1 MLPVL
6 VRCYT
11 FTRGEVMAKVLKGDF
26 SQKQR
31 LTIPQGST
39 EGPIPGY
46 QLKLAVAFSDPLIW
60 RTIQVPGN
68 MTLAILH
75 KVIQVCMGW
84 DDTHTHQF
92 LVGKIF
98 YQSGFGIKDMKEEL
112 QYDENN
118 FELHQLE
125 EGMQFIFTYLYD
137 GGEGWELEITLE
149 ETIRTGLGHD
159 FPVLIG
165 GERACPPA
173 EVGDVHQY
181 QKLLNDAE
189 AGGRTN
195 RLDLNLPLMEDF
207 DPDSFDLKAL
217 KGQLSLIK

>member
-1 MLPVL
+1 
-6 VRCYT
+6 
-11 FTRGEVMAKVLKGDF
+11 MAKLLKGDF
-26 SQKQR
+26 SQKYRTKRQ
-31 LTIPQGST
+31 PHSN

-68 MTLAILH
+68 MTLALLH

-84 DDTHTHQF
+84 DDSDTHQF

-98 YQSGFGIKDMKEEL
+98 YQSGFGIRDMKKEP

-125 EGMQFIFTYLYD
+125 EGMQFLFTYLYD

-149 ETIRTGLGHD
+149 ETIRSGLGQD
-159 FPVLIG
+159 APILVG
-165 GERACPPA
+165 GERACPPTT
-173 EVGDVHQY
+173 VGDIHQY
-181 QKLLNDAE
+181 QILLSDAE
-189 AGGRTN
+189 ADGDNN
-195 RLDLNLPLMEDF
+195 RLSLNLPGISDF
-207 DPDSFDLKAL
+207 DPDTFDGKAL
-217 KGQLSLIK
+217 KDQLSAIR